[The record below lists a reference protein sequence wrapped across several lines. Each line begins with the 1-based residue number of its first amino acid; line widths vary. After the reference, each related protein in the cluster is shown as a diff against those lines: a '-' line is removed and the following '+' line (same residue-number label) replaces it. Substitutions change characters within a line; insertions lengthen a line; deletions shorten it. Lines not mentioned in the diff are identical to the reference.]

1 MSNEMLKAFDVLD
14 VNTKRNQI
22 SNELLII
29 FELIK
34 RYENN
39 NGITPIS
46 SVKNYDSIKDEIL
59 DESEMLTFFYEDIFN
74 IQQELITL
82 LSAVDKL

>member
-1 MSNEMLKAFDVLD
+1 MSNEMLKTFDALD
-14 VNTKRNQI
+14 INTKRNQI
-22 SNELLII
+22 SDELLII

-39 NGITPIS
+39 KGITPTS
-46 SVKNYDSIKDEIL
+46 RVKNYDSIKDEIL
-59 DESEMLTFFYEDIFN
+59 DESEILTFFYEDIFD

-82 LSAVDKL
+82 LSTVDKL

>member
-34 RYENN
+34 QYENN
-39 NGITPIS
+39 KGITPIS

>member
-1 MSNEMLKAFDVLD
+1 MSNEMLKSFDVLD

-34 RYENN
+34 QYENN
-39 NGITPIS
+39 KGITPIS

>member
-1 MSNEMLKAFDVLD
+1 MLKAFDVLD

>member
-39 NGITPIS
+39 KGITPIS

>member
-14 VNTKRNQI
+14 INTKRNQI

-39 NGITPIS
+39 KGITPTLR
-46 SVKNYDSIKDEIL
+46 VKNYDSINDEIL

-82 LSAVDKL
+82 LSAVEKL

>member
-14 VNTKRNQI
+14 INTKRNQI

-46 SVKNYDSIKDEIL
+46 SVKSYDSIKDEIL

-82 LSAVDKL
+82 LSAVEKL

>member
-22 SNELLII
+22 GNELLII